1 MTYTLRDENG
11 LRVAD
16 PDNNYD
22 YTSTDLLELL
32 EELGFKNSRDMFL
45 HHKLN
50 KELCVL
56 WSRHHLRISYKEQT
70 TYLSL
75 DDFKRTD
82 QMVSVVLEAIRS
94 IYRMSLPK

>member
-32 EELGFKNSRDMFL
+32 EELGFKNSGDMFL
-45 HHKLN
+45 HHNLDT
-50 KELCVL
+50 ELRVL
-56 WSRHHLRISYKEQT
+56 CSRHYLCISYKEQT
-70 TYLSL
+70 TYTSL

-82 QMVSVVLEAIRS
+82 QMVTVVLEAIRS
-94 IYRMSLPK
+94 TYRMSLPK